1 MSQDKDKLALFDM
14 DIDILERN
22 VLVVV
27 RLIGFINVFKFDH
40 SGFSCRRAALAV
52 MVTVIHIIEYHDCRA
67 RSSDRK

>member
-27 RLIGFINVFKFDH
+27 RLV
-40 SGFSCRRAALAV
+40 L
-52 MVTVIHIIEYHDCRA
+52 
-67 RSSDRK
+67 